1 MPPLKVQK
9 EMGKKSKHSSRGGA
23 SNPPFHRALEADNG
37 FLLAGTAATQ
47 ARAPHRTRM
56 RNSLNPIRGAAHNG
70 RARSPRQRARDGV
83 PSAPLLPR
91 SCILE
96 RGRPSSCALPEQG
109 REDNGRRRDLSPWS
123 LLSKMLERPPLQLQ
137 GLGRAGAAPQ
147 GLSSWTQTTLMS

>member
-1 MPPLKVQK
+1 MKK
-9 EMGKKSKHSSRGGA
+9 KKSKHSSRGGA

-37 FLLAGTAATQ
+37 FRLAGTAAMQ

-56 RNSLNPIRGAAHNG
+56 RNSLNPIRGAAHKG

-83 PSAPLLPR
+83 PSTPLLPR

-109 REDNGRRRDLSPWS
+109 REDNGHRRDLSPWS
-123 LLSKMLERPPLQLQ
+123 LLPRCWRGPRCSCRGRGGPGLPLRAFLQ
-137 GLGRAGAAPQ
+137 GPKPP
-147 GLSSWTQTTLMS
+147 